1 MKDRLK
7 LETYELSAEFK
18 RIGNEAVREAQ
29 ERNRQN
35 GIPNVYYLNGKMIF
49 ELPNGEITTK
59 NPFEEL
65 ETN

>member
-1 MKDRLK
+1 MKGRLK

-29 ERNRQN
+29 EKNRKN

-59 NPFEEL
+59 NPFEKL

>member
-7 LETYELSAEFK
+7 LETYELSAEFE

-29 ERNRQN
+29 ERNRKN
-35 GIPNVYYLNGKMIF
+35 GIPNVYCLNGKMIF

-65 ETN
+65 EKN

>member
-7 LETYELSAEFK
+7 LETYELAAEFK

-29 ERNRQN
+29 EKNRKN

-59 NPFEEL
+59 NPFEKL